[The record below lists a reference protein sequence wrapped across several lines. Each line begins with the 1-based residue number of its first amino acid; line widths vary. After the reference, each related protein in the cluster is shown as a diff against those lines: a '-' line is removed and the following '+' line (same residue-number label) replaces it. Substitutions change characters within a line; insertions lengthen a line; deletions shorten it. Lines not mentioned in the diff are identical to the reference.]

1 MSTETTGPD
10 WGAVTEAT
18 LEAVEKARA
27 ALDEFAR
34 VWASVTPA
42 NEKETK

>member
-1 MSTETTGPD
+1 MSTGTTGPD
-10 WGAVTEAT
+10 WQALTEAT
-18 LEAVEKARA
+18 REAVEKARA

-34 VWASVTPA
+34 AWEAATPA

>member
-27 ALDEFAR
+27 TLDELAR
-34 VWASVTPA
+34 VWDDATPA

>member
-10 WGAVTEAT
+10 WQPITEAT
-18 LEAVEKARA
+18 REAVEKARA

-34 VWASVTPA
+34 VWEASTPA
-42 NEKETK
+42 TEKETT

>member
-10 WGAVTEAT
+10 WGAVTEAAW
-18 LEAVEKARA
+18 EAVEKARA

-34 VWASVTPA
+34 VWNDATTA
-42 NEKETK
+42 NEKES